1 MSPLAA
7 QAETNDATCE
17 QEQAAE
23 QPEISDR
30 KAQKKMVKQQ
40 QREKRQMKKQLKNA
54 FSTSIQAQVANN
66 ITEAGGI
73 RKGVS
78 VKKIY

>member
-1 MSPLAA
+1 
-7 QAETNDATCE
+7 
-17 QEQAAE
+17 
-23 QPEISDR
+23 
-30 KAQKKMVKQQ
+30 MVKQQ

-54 FSTSIQAQVANN
+54 FATSIQAQVANN

>member
-1 MSPLAA
+1 
-7 QAETNDATCE
+7 
-17 QEQAAE
+17 
-23 QPEISDR
+23 
-30 KAQKKMVKQQ
+30 MVKQQ

-54 FSTSIQAQVANN
+54 FATSIQAQVANN
-66 ITEAGGI
+66 TTEAGGI